1 MRRCKRTSA
10 GNLQRFNAPEARLT
24 AMRPRQYYFV
34 TGDPPRTEGWSV
46 NVLHATAFLTESD
59 AEAAIMVYK
68 IADARGC
75 QQIYDFWYV
84 FK

>member
-1 MRRCKRTSA
+1 V
-10 GNLQRFNAPEARLT
+10 APQCSCAQDNRNVTT
-24 AMRPRQYYFV
+24 AILFV

-59 AEAAIMVYK
+59 AEAAFGVHRIS
-68 IADARGC
+68 DARGC